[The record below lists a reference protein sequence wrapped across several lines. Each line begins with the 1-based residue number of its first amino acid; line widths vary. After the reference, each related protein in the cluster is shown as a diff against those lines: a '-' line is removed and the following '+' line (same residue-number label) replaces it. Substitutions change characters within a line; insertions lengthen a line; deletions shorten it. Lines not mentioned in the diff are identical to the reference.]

1 MPTFIAHRLSSDNTL
16 FPDRLEID
24 TAKITYYKGNV
35 FGYQSSIIAR
45 NQVASVSIGSGLF
58 FADVIIETIGGKR
71 VVASGFKKREAKEIV
86 RLLTNSSRIR
96 IVRL

>member
-1 MPTFIAHRLSSDNTL
+1 MPTFTAHRLSSDNTL

-24 TAKITYYKGNV
+24 AVKIIYYKGNV

-45 NQVASVSIGSGLF
+45 NQIASVSIGSGIF
-58 FADVIIETIGGKR
+58 FADVIIETIGGKK
-71 VVASGFKKREAKEIV
+71 VIASGFKKRDAKEIV
-86 RLLTNSSRIR
+86 GLLTNRIR